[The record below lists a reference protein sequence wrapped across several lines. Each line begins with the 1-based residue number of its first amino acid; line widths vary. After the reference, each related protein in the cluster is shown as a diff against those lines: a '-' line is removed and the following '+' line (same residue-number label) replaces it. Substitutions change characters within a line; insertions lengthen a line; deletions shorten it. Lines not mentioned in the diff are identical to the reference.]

1 MDAAEL
7 EAAGLLEGVDGP
19 ALRDGRI
26 ELLQDLL
33 EQGFSVEELLDATR
47 RQRLALLP
55 VDRVF
60 NREGAKYTPVEVA
73 EKSGLGLE
81 FSRRLWRALGMADG
95 GDHVVAFSD
104 ADVEAARTVAQFQ
117 AAGLP
122 EDALVVIS
130 QVLGQGSAQLAETLR
145 EVIGEMMLEAGIS
158 ERTLGLRFAEA
169 GDQLVPMLIPMMGYV
184 LQVHLRE
191 QIKTDVI
198 SQVELTTGQVEGA
211 RHVTVCFADLVGF
224 TRLGERVPPA
234 ELSRAGRRLTE
245 LAVEVA
251 RPPVRLVKMIGDGA
265 LLVSSEP
272 EPMVEAALE
281 LCRMADLHAG
291 ELLPLRAGVADG
303 PAVSQGG
310 DWFGAPLNL
319 ASRVTEVARPGSVL
333 ATRAVRDSAVEAFEW
348 SYAGRKRFRGVSGDV
363 TLYRA
368 RRTEP
373 SSEASSSGTGRRR
386 RC

>member
-373 SSEASSSGTGRRR
+373 SSEG
-386 RC
+386 